1 MSHRPRSGRLWVG
14 LVGLLLLTLAPTLAA
29 LPLAKAQAGI
39 QKKVVVIRHGAK
51 LYQRSQGD
59 EGKDAGFMSLYF
71 LLEGEQGGRVPVTVG
86 PGKDQPDGWLTK
98 EGVVEWNTL
107 QMINFEPQSGREL
120 ARIFK
125 EAPCAEEFGL
135 TGQPGRC
142 AELGSEPKRTGK
154 AKDNYNLLVPV
165 FGRDRDNYRG
175 GFVRVTADGPAVAPQ
190 AGNPDRGS
198 GAPAGSARVGYDLIL
213 VVDATASMEKW
224 FRPTTEA
231 LESFVDSVRQEIGS
245 GELRTPFQVGLLLYR
260 DRKRDGVRDCELGFL
275 VRWEAE
281 LTADIASVART
292 LSSAERATCSSD
304 EEAEAVLDGLS
315 RALQDPKWNDGSF
328 RVVLLVGDAP
338 PHGTSDLD
346 KNPLKLSIEDITKLA
361 EERNVRFLTF
371 KIGPNDTEAFK
382 ALAFNVKE
390 ANKGRFRGIEQG
402 DPDVY
407 KQQLLAALREEWK
420 LVMETNRL
428 AAQGVSA
435 GQLANDP
442 GLAAAGIDAID
453 LPVIVAN
460 LPATAGGTPPPEFV
474 EGWVPRKVK
483 DKLAVGEYVFLAKTQ
498 ASNFANIVETI
509 ANAAEEGRREGAD
522 AFIQNLRNSIAAM
535 LGLAPDQVFRSG
547 ESLEGMLE
555 KAEILP
561 FKTQVLAFS
570 AEEVNAWK
578 PADFERLNKLLGEKV
593 KVLRD
598 FVQRPSHARLFGDKP
613 FVYVPRDLFP

>member
-1 MSHRPRSGRLWVG
+1 MSAPRSFTRFAF
-14 LVGLLLLTLAPTLAA
+14 LALFVTALATDLSA
-29 LPLAKAQAGI
+29 LPVAKAQGGI
-39 QKKVVVIRHGAK
+39 QRKVVVIRHGAK

-59 EGKDAGFMSLYF
+59 DGKDAAFMSLYF
-71 LLEGEQGGRVPVTVG
+71 LLEGQQAGRVPVTVA
-86 PGKDQPDGWLTK
+86 PGKDQPDGWLAK

-120 ARIFK
+120 TRIFK

-142 AELGSEPKRTGK
+142 EELGSEPKRTGK

-175 GFVRVTADGPAVAPQ
+175 GFVRVTADGPSVKPQ

-198 GAPAGSARVGYDLIL
+198 GAPGGSARVGYDLIL

-245 GELRTPFQVGLLLYR
+245 GELRTPFHVGLLLYR
-260 DRKRDGVRDCELGFL
+260 DRKRIQDCDIGFL
-275 VRWEAE
+275 VRWEAD
-281 LTADIASVART
+281 LTADVPSVVRT
-292 LSSAERATCSSD
+292 LNSAERTTCSSD

-338 PHGTSDLD
+338 PHAPSDPD
-346 KNPLKLSIEDITKLA
+346 KNPLKLSTEDIAKLA

-371 KIGPNDTEAFK
+371 KIGPNDSDDFK

-390 ANKGRFRGIEQG
+390 ANKGRFRVIEQG
-402 DPDVY
+402 EPDVY

-420 LVMETNRL
+420 LVMEANRL
-428 AAQGVSA
+428 ASQGVSA
-435 GQLANDP
+435 SQLASDP
-442 GLAAAGIDAID
+442 NLARALDIDAFD
-453 LPVIVAN
+453 LPIIVAN
-460 LPATAGGTPPPEFV
+460 LPATSGGTPPPEFV

-483 DKLAVGEYVFLAKTQ
+483 GKLAVGEYIFLAKTQ
-498 ASNFANIVETI
+498 ASNFANIVDTI

-535 LGLAPDQVFRSG
+535 LGVPPDDVFRPG

-578 PADFERLNKLLGEKV
+578 PADFERLNKLLSEKV

-598 FVQRPSHARLFGDKP
+598 YVQRPSHARLFGDKS